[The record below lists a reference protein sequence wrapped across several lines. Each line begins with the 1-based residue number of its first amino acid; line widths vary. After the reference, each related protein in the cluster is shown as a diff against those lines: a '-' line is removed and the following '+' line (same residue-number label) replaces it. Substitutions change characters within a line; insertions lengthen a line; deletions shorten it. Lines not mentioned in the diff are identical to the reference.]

1 MRDLVPFL
9 QLKNVKNTHKGV
21 IPLVKP
27 ATLLKVSPHDGCFF
41 QVFQSV
47 HMVLI
52 SEMYHILN
60 FIISVLKRSVKL
72 SLFGGGSM
80 LMKSSNR

>member
-1 MRDLVPFL
+1 MHLRDLVPFL
-9 QLKNVKNTHKGV
+9 QLKNAKNTHKGV

-72 SLFGGGSM
+72 SLFGGVQCS
-80 LMKSSNR
+80 